1 MKHKWMSWITG
12 ILLCTITLNTAALST
27 PPSGGQIERPRILM
41 VVTGHGTFPKSGKQT
56 GLWLSEFAEP
66 WQIFVNAGCEV
77 TVAVPGGGE
86 VPIDPRSMKDEAQ
99 PEKPGAALVALR
111 GSIPLNDV
119 NLSGFD
125 AVFFPGGHGTMFDF
139 PNNPPVQRVVE
150 TFRNSDRPVALV
162 CHGPAALVGAETEDG
177 QPLVTGRRVTAFT
190 NSEEEAVE
198 LSDQVPF
205 LLQSRLEELGAAV
218 ETAPDFA
225 EHVVVDGRLI
235 TGQNPA
241 SSAKAAEKLLEQIR
255 MKK

>member
-12 ILLCTITLNTAALST
+12 ILLCTVTLNAAALSR
-27 PPSGGQIERPRILM
+27 PPLDDQTERPRILM

-86 VPIDPRSMKDEAQ
+86 VPIDPRSMTDEAQ
-99 PEKPGAALVALR
+99 PENTGAALVALR
-111 GSIPLNDV
+111 DPVPLREVDG
-119 NLSGFD
+119 SGFD
-125 AVFFPGGHGTMFDF
+125 ALFFPGGHGTMFDF
-139 PNNPPVQRVVE
+139 PNNPSVQRIVE

-162 CHGPAALVGAETEDG
+162 CHGPAALVGAETEGG
-177 QPLVTGRRVTAFT
+177 QPLVKGRRVTAFA

-205 LLQSRLEELGAAV
+205 LLESRLEELGAAV
-218 ETAPDFA
+218 ETAPDFS
-225 EHVVVDGRLI
+225 EHVVVDGLLI

-241 SSAKAAEKLLEQIR
+241 ASAKAAEKLLEQIR
-255 MKK
+255 MKE